1 MTHASTPTR
10 ADSPARAGAPADS
23 GADSPGPSY
32 SRVVFVMVQPSHPGN
47 VGAAARAIKT
57 MGFGELLLVAPR
69 LPDIAAQPE
78 AVALA
83 SGAGDVLAGAR
94 VCATLQE
101 ALASVSLAFALTA
114 RPRDLGPP
122 ACDIRQAARLG
133 RRHLDEHPQ
142 GRVAVVLGTERAG
155 LTNEQ
160 IALCQRVC
168 HIPANPEYSS
178 LNVAQAL
185 QLAAWELRYALLE
198 EEGLPA
204 TGAPR
209 RPGSEPAA
217 GQAVQA
223 LLEHWEQALV
233 AIGFLDPQHPKKLM
247 PRMRHLYGR
256 AGLTRD
262 EVDMLRGVC
271 TAMLDTARRA
281 VPPR

>member
-1 MTHASTPTR
+1 MTH
-10 ADSPARAGAPADS
+10 D
-23 GADSPGPSY
+23 Y
-32 SRVVFVMVQPSHPGN
+32 SRVSFVMTQPSHPGN

-57 MGFGELLLVAPR
+57 MGFGELVLVEPR
-69 LPDIAAQPE
+69 LADITAQPE

-83 SGAGDVLAGAR
+83 SGATDVLAAAR
-94 VCATLQE
+94 TCATLQE
-101 ALASVSLAFALTA
+101 ALANVTLAFALTA

-133 RRHLDEHPQ
+133 RQHLDAHPQ
-142 GRVAVVLGTERAG
+142 ARVAMVLGTERAG
-155 LTNEQ
+155 LTNAH
-160 IALCQRVC
+160 IGLCHRVC

-185 QLAAWELRYALLE
+185 QLAAWELRYALMTQE
-198 EEGLPA
+198 EAAAPALPV
-204 TGAPR
+204 TGAAPDSAR
-209 RPGSEPAA
+209 QAGAEPAS

-223 LLEHWEQALV
+223 LLAHWEEALV
-233 AIGFLDPQHPKKLM
+233 AIRFLDPAHPKKLM

-271 TAMLDTARRA
+271 TAMLAAARRA
-281 VPPR
+281 EQD